1 MLKTIDFT
9 TMIEFLKISNLA
21 LLEEAHLEF
30 GGGFTAVTGET
41 GAGKSV
47 MLGALSLLAGNRC
60 GREIIRTDADS
71 CKVEAL
77 LSFPDTTE
85 IDSFLEQNGIKKC
98 DENSLVLS
106 RIVHR
111 EKSARAFI
119 NGTLAP
125 LSLLAELGSFWIDFH
140 GPTEPQKLFSAKH
153 QLSMLDNYCLEQSLK
168 AKYIELFSERESV
181 LKEIKNLS
189 NAKKLTPD
197 EIDFLRQQIE
207 SIDAL
212 NPSDES
218 IQELENASKIAE
230 MASEI
235 VEKSN
240 AIYESL
246 EGDEGAVSIIAQ
258 ANKMASDIEDAGE
271 QAQLLARRLAD
282 VSVEI
287 SDIAD
292 EYSRLARSCDMS
304 EEDIVKTREKMSD
317 WLAISRKYGA
327 TPELVRNARNEMQ
340 KRIETQ
346 SDVKS
351 SIKKLEKK
359 AEEILQSLQPL
370 ASEILSARKSGAKKL
385 ATHSSKVLSRLGFKN
400 AEFVIDVSADKEPS
414 VNCGSTCEF
423 KFSANAGQPAKPLA
437 KIASSG
443 ELARV
448 MLALKTIL
456 AEVDNTPVL
465 VFDEVDANVGGE
477 IGAEVGK
484 ELAKLSQK
492 RQVFCVT
499 HLPQV
504 ASQAHNHFLVE
515 KIQTKTSTSVEIS
528 QIGNDRKRRI
538 SELARMLGDRNS
550 ESALAHAEKL
560 IDKSL

>member
-1 MLKTIDFT
+1 
-9 TMIEFLKISNLA
+9 MIEFLKISNLA

-30 GGGFTAVTGET
+30 GSGFTAVTGET

-47 MLGALSLLAGNRC
+47 MLGALSLLAGNRT
-60 GREIIRTDADS
+60 GKEIIRTGADS

-85 IDSFLEQNGIKKC
+85 IDAFLEENGIKKC
-98 DENSLVLS
+98 DENSLVIS
-106 RIVHR
+106 RTVNR

-125 LSLLAELGSFWIDFH
+125 LSVLSELGSHWIDFH

-168 AKYIELFSERESV
+168 AKYLALYSERESI
-181 LKEIKNLS
+181 LQELENLA

-197 EIDFLRQQIE
+197 EIDFLRTQIE
-207 SIDAL
+207 SIDEL
-212 NPSDES
+212 NPTDES
-218 IQELENASKIAE
+218 IAELENASKIAE

-240 AIYESL
+240 AIFESL
-246 EGDEGAVSIIAQ
+246 EGDDGAVSIIAQ
-258 ANKMASDIEDAGE
+258 ANRMASDLDDAGE
-271 QAQLLARRLAD
+271 QAQNLARRLAD

-292 EYSRLARSCDMS
+292 EYARLARSCDMS
-304 EEDIVKTREKMSD
+304 EEDIAKTRKKMSD
-317 WLAISRKYGA
+317 WLSLSRKYGA
-327 TPELVRNARNEMQ
+327 TPELVRNARNDMA
-340 KRIETQ
+340 KRIEMQ

-351 SIKKLEKK
+351 SIKKLEAK
-359 AEEILQSLQPL
+359 AEEILKKIKPV
-370 ASEILSARKSGAKKL
+370 ADEIMSARKSGAKKL
-385 ATHSSKVLSRLGFKN
+385 STNAGKILSRLGFKN
-400 AEFVIDVSADKEPS
+400 AEFLIEVSPEKEPS
-414 VNCGSTCEF
+414 TNCGSSCEF
-423 KFSANAGQPAKPLA
+423 KFSANAGQPAKALA

-456 AEVDNTPVL
+456 AEADNTPVL

-484 ELAKLSQK
+484 ELAKLSEK

-515 KIQTKTSTSVEIS
+515 KTQTKTSTSVQIS
-528 QIGNDRKRRI
+528 QIGDDRKRRI